1 MCVDARWVGAS
12 VAGCSGTWLTFQ
24 VRFLGIRAAPPTAA
38 PRQAQGQG
46 QEQEQRSEQV
56 RLRSWRRCLLPS
68 VPCAL
73 LALPHSNFPLEFSL
87 MCFIWGVRG
96 GGTRRGNWASGEVEG
111 AEVAGEGSGTFLHP
125 LISRITT
132 LLGSNARMPLAQL
145 PCGSHPL
152 GPRLGGTQ
160 RGAQGGWRDREGD
173 IRMRKDPDPLR
184 TTPGWPGGVPERG
197 WKPGARRGSA
207 YFPGGDGG

>member
-96 GGTRRGNWASGEVEG
+96 GGTRRGTWASGEVEG

-132 LLGSNARMPLAQL
+132 LLGSNARMPPRPAPLWIPPIGAPAGWYSAGSPRWLA
-145 PCGSHPL
+145 
-152 GPRLGGTQ
+152 GPGRGYPNEKGPGPPTHHTRL
-160 RGAQGGWRDREGD
+160 
-173 IRMRKDPDPLR
+173 
-184 TTPGWPGGVPERG
+184 
-197 WKPGARRGSA
+197 ARRGA
-207 YFPGGDGG
+207 